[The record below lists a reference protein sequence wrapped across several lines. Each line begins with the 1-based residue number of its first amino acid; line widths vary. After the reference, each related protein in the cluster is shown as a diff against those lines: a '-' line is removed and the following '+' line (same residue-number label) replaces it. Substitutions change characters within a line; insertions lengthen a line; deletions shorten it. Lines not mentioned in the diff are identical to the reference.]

1 MFVGA
6 ITRDSVRQALVAG
19 ITAEQM
25 VAYLRLNVL
34 PTLRGERGAVPLAVQ
49 EQIRLWASERARV
62 RCAAAAMYALPSRAL
77 FDKVLCDYGE

>member
-34 PTLRGERGAVPLAVQ
+34 PTLRNERGAVPLAVE
-49 EQIRLWASERARV
+49 EQIKSLTPHKFLV
-62 RCAAAAMYALPSRAL
+62 
-77 FDKVLCDYGE
+77 FDVSLQPLND